1 MTRIVSLS
9 VIIATLLMLQS
20 EVLAQQ
26 ATIELRANPT
36 IRTMSP
42 CLGDLATVECK
53 DRTLRESIEAIDM
66 PSLKEGENSLTV
78 TRRQVQ
84 TRLLFAGYSTNE
96 FVLKGANSV
105 TASYSEQK
113 TITDADVEQAA
124 LRSVAE
130 MLGREVSEFRVLL
143 NSPVMQNIPQNMKDL
158 DDPRIEVRPQ
168 RAGLG
173 MVPMQVQI
181 WDGKELKRM
190 VPVTCEVRKKHRV
203 AVARVS
209 LSSDQPVSVQQ
220 IAFEE
225 RFLDKQVD
233 ELTFDQVVGQ
243 TVRAG
248 VQAGSVIQ
256 VRDMRTSVNG
266 GKVVIKKGNF
276 VTATAS
282 TGRLRVSL
290 RDAEALQDGALGDS
304 IRLRNRQTGETIV
317 GEVIGV
323 GRVVIRPYADAPQ
336 NAGPFEGGFGR

>member
-1 MTRIVSLS
+1 MTRIVSLAV
-9 VIIATLLMLQS
+9 VIAALFTLQT
-20 EVLAQQ
+20 EVLAQN
-26 ATIELRANPT
+26 ATIEFKSNSV

-42 CLGDLATVECK
+42 CLGDLATVDCK
-53 DRTLRESIEAIDM
+53 DRTTRESLEAIEL
-66 PSLKEGENSLTV
+66 PSLKEGENTLTV
-78 TRRQVQ
+78 TQRQLR
-84 TRLLFAGYSTNE
+84 TRLLFAGYSTDE
-96 FVLKGANSV
+96 FVLKGASSV
-105 TASYSEQK
+105 TASYTEQK
-113 TITDADVEQAA
+113 SITDADVEQAA
-124 LRSVAE
+124 LKSVAE

-143 NSPVMQNIPQNMKDL
+143 NSPVMQNLPQNMKNL
-158 DDPRIEVRPQ
+158 DDPRVEVRPQ

-225 RFLDKQVD
+225 RFLDKQAD

-248 VQAGSVIQ
+248 IQAGSVIQ
-256 VRDMRTSVNG
+256 VRDMRTSVTG

-290 RDAEALQDGALGDS
+290 RDAEALQDGAMGDS

-323 GRVVIRPYADAPQ
+323 GRVLIRPYADAPQ
-336 NAGPFEGGFGR
+336 NAGPFEGVFRQ